1 MKSQL
6 EDWNVTKIK
15 GSWYKKLDNFKRLN
29 YPIHKFYTD
38 AEWVQDSKEL
48 FRKSGQYSGTV
59 YPRCKAERK
68 LHIHWDEEFWEGQP
82 VGVRFAL
89 QVRTQVS
96 GNLYDEQSGGIN
108 GEFSDSFRRV
118 TQYNTAWNS
127 RVLLCTAL
135 RGDLAGFRSQA
146 DAENC
151 ILTCGKAHYA
161 YCLMEM
167 AENRHNLREQC
178 RCMFFAER
186 TSLRDW

>member
-1 MKSQL
+1 M
-6 EDWNVTKIK
+6 
-15 GSWYKKLDNFKRLN
+15 
-29 YPIHKFYTD
+29 
-38 AEWVQDSKEL
+38 
-48 FRKSGQYSGTV
+48 
-59 YPRCKAERK
+59 
-68 LHIHWDEEFWEGQP
+68 
-82 VGVRFAL
+82 RFAL

-108 GEFSDSFRRV
+108 GEFSDSFR
-118 TQYNTAWNS
+118 NS